1 METERAVREIR
12 TLIVD
17 DEPVARAG
25 IRKLLDAEPDISV
38 VGEAGNGRAA
48 VEAVLEHRP
57 DLLFLDIQMPELNG
71 FDVLAVVGAEAVPA
85 IIFVTAYDEFAVRAF
100 EVRALDY
107 LLKPFDDERFAA
119 VLDRARLHLERS
131 REHDLANR
139 LETLLEAWESREP
152 PAAPGGSKP
161 AIRRDRREA
170 RTSRWLTRII
180 VRGSGR
186 VSFQP
191 VDEIDWIEAADY
203 YARLHVGGTTHLV
216 RETLSALEKQ
226 LDPSR
231 FLRVHRSAIVNVARV
246 RSLRPDWRN
255 RHEIL
260 LHDGT
265 AVPLSRGRKKAV
277 ERLLSRAR

>member
-1 METERAVREIR
+1 VREIR
-12 TLIVD
+12 AVIVD

-25 IRKLLDAEPDISV
+25 IRKLLAAEPDITV
-38 VGEAGNGRAA
+38 VGEAGNGRTA
-48 VEAVLEHRP
+48 VEAILDHEP
-57 DLLFLDIQMPELNG
+57 DLLFLDIQMPEMNG
-71 FDVLAVVGAEAVPA
+71 FDVLAVVGADAVPA
-85 IIFVTAYDEFAVRAF
+85 VVFVTAYDEFAVRAF

-119 VLDRARLHLERS
+119 VLDRARQHLARN

-139 LETLLEAWESREP
+139 LETLLEAWESRQP
-152 PAAPGGSKP
+152 LPRASSHDTDGVAVNRDGRTGG
-161 AIRRDRREA
+161 
-170 RTSRWLTRII
+170 WLSRII
-180 VRGSGR
+180 VRGAGR

-203 YARLHVGGTTHLV
+203 YARLHVGGKTHLV

-231 FLRVHRSAIVNVARV
+231 FLRVHRSAIVNVSRV

-260 LHDGT
+260 LHDDT
-265 AVPLSRGRKKAV
+265 VVPLSRSRKKAV

>member
-1 METERAVREIR
+1 MREIR

-25 IRKLLDAEPDISV
+25 IRKLLDAEPDITV

-57 DLLFLDIQMPELNG
+57 DLLFLDIQMPELSG
-71 FDVLAVVGAEAVPA
+71 FDVLAVVGADAVPA

-107 LLKPFDDERFAA
+107 LLKPFDDERFAS

-139 LETLLEAWESREP
+139 LETLLEAWESRQSSAEQGGTK
-152 PAAPGGSKP
+152 PAAPP
-161 AIRRDRREA
+161 ARREA

-260 LHDGT
+260 LQDGT